1 MMITKPRSALLGLA
15 LAALAMAGIVPSAG
29 AVSVRPALNL
39 QAAAATPPSV
49 IFGQA
54 CPDVMVIGAR
64 GTDERPRGDNSLA
77 VYAKDQ
83 YHGVGSTV
91 DSMYGWLKQA
101 NPELVFSLEPAVFP
115 TIFGVRSLKTL
126 FQDAGQSAQYLE
138 DAQIG
143 AESIAREIQDADAA
157 CGSTVKYILAGYSLG
172 AWAVHDALHIPGIP
186 LGEIAGVA
194 LFGDPLFQP
203 WPLSDIVRD
212 YQDSDFLPGLAV
224 LADPGDVGIPTIP
237 ESPALLSAHTG
248 SWCLPGDPVCQ
259 AFLCLPDDLVCQA
272 SPESQAWQVEAAAC
286 VTDENAILNGQTPQ
300 LPCAHLHY
308 PDAETAKAAAF
319 LQPFLPPLTA
329 PATPGNVTAVATS
342 QYTIQVTWTEPAAGV
357 EGFNLD
363 NGCPVGSCDPGATLV
378 QTTGPVDSATF
389 SVTPGSY
396 QCFRVQAVN
405 KAGTS
410 PWSGFG
416 CISTPGLVLSATQKW
431 TNTKVTVPAGDELG
445 ISADGQITASPAGT
459 VGPAGDPSCTP
470 ARNYPGRAFPAPG
483 LPCYSLIARIGNG
496 TPFEVGTSALIT
508 AAASGVLFLGINDN
522 SFSGNSGSWNVK
534 IKLGGLP

>member
-1 MMITKPRSALLGLA
+1 MTIAKPGSALLGLA
-15 LAALAMAGIVPSAG
+15 LAALAMAGVVPSAG
-29 AVSVRPALNL
+29 AVSVRPALDL
-39 QAAAATPPSV
+39 QAAAAAPSSV

-64 GTDERPRGDNSLA
+64 GTNQGPKGDNNLSA
-77 VYAKDQ
+77 YAKDP
-83 YHGVGSTV
+83 YHGVGATV
-91 DSMYGWLKQA
+91 YSMYLQLETA
-101 NPELVFSLEPAVFP
+101 NPKLVFSLEPAVYP
-115 TIFGVRSLKTL
+115 TIFGGKNLQEF
-126 FQDAGQSAQYLE
+126 FQNAGQYLG

-143 AESIAREIQDADAA
+143 AESIAREIQDTDAA
-157 CGSTVKYILAGYSLG
+157 CGSTVHYILVGYSLG

-203 WPLSDIVRD
+203 LSPIVRD
-212 YQDSDFLPGLAV
+212 YQSSDFLPGLAV
-224 LADPGDVGIPTIP
+224 LADPGDVSIPAIP
-237 ESPALLSAHTG
+237 ASLSAGTG

-259 AFLCLPDDLVCQA
+259 ALIGNQ
-272 SPESQAWQVEAAAC
+272 EWQTEFEDC
-286 VTDENAILNGQTPQ
+286 VTDAINNNHA
-300 LPCAHLHY
+300 LPCTHLDY

-319 LQPFLPPLTA
+319 LQPFLPPPTA
-329 PATPGNVTAVATS
+329 PDTPGNVTAVATS
-342 QYTIQVTWTEPAAGV
+342 QYKIQVTWTEATADV
-357 EGFNLD
+357 TGFNLD

-405 KAGTS
+405 TAGTS

-431 TNTKVTVPAGDELG
+431 TNTKVTVPAGDEVG
-445 ISADGQITASPAGT
+445 ISADGQITVSPTET

-470 ARNYPGRAFPAPG
+470 AQN
-483 LPCYSLIARIGNG
+483 
-496 TPFEVGTSALIT
+496 
-508 AAASGVLFLGINDN
+508 
-522 SFSGNSGSWNVK
+522 
-534 IKLGGLP
+534 